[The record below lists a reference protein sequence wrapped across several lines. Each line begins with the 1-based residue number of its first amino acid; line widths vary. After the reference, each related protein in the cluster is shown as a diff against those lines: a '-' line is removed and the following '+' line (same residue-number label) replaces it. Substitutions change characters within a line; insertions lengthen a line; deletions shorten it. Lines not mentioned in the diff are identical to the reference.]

1 MPTSHIHKIARCRQY
16 KMFTVLRMYRYQGNV
31 SLCIKVQ
38 ESGEYDNNMEKSYA
52 TDKPTAW

>member
-1 MPTSHIHKIARCRQY
+1 
-16 KMFTVLRMYRYQGNV
+16 MFTVLRMYHYQGNV
-31 SLCIKVQ
+31 SSCIKVQ